1 MRSKDQGRSWAHV
14 SQIYTKGSRNGM
26 PGAVIIPPASGG
38 GGGSSARG
46 NSTIVVVHEG
56 FLRGMWGNYSVHS
69 AGASAVA
76 AGPSH
81 LLPLSRSPS
90 RSPSPSL
97 SPPTVPS
104 VSLFHPSHASRSP
117 PSVSFDSG
125 VTWQQRANVFVPVQG
140 YNAGSPQVIG
150 PFAAGTFAS
159 TLIVPV
165 SSASHPIVL

>member
-26 PGAVIIPPASGG
+26 PGAVIIPPASG

-81 LLPLSRSPS
+81 LLPLS
-90 RSPSPSL
+90 PSP

-140 YNAGSPQVIG
+140 YNAGSPQVI
-150 PFAAGTFAS
+150 
-159 TLIVPV
+159 
-165 SSASHPIVL
+165 